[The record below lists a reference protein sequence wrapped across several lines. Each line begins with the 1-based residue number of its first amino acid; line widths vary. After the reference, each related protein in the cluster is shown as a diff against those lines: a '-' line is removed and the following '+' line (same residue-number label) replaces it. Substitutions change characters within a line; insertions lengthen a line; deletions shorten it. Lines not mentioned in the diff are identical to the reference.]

1 MRALTGMYKG
11 NRLIQLLEEVDLP
24 PDAEV
29 YILLPD
35 PEDEIV
41 MRSEMKKVA
50 EASFAR
56 LWSYSGD
63 DVWNEYLSAA

>member
-11 NRLIQLLEEVDLP
+11 DRLIQLLEEVDLP

-35 PEDEIV
+35 PEDEIAT
-41 MRSEMKKVA
+41 RSEIKRIA

-63 DVWNEYLSAA
+63 DVWNEYLSTA

>member
-11 NRLIQLLEEVDLP
+11 DRLIQLLEEVDLP

-41 MRSEMKKVA
+41 MRSEMKRIA
-50 EASFAR
+50 EVSFAR